1 MHHRDYPKYDLVFPI
16 LSKEFHSLSFKAMF
30 LRVYSQEPGSLI
42 RIQSLLSAERQFTCG
57 TSSDMLLLIHL
68 KGTKGKQR
76 SLIFACSLTS
86 AH

>member
-1 MHHRDYPKYDLVFPI
+1 MRHRDYQKYDLVFSI
-16 LSKEFHSLSFKAMF
+16 LFKEFRSLSFKAMF
-30 LRVYSQEPGSLI
+30 LRVYSQGLI

-68 KGTKGKQR
+68 KGTKGKQL